1 MYYDYDISKTVYKDP
16 VKNSRGG
23 LNGYMD
29 TSSENRSN
37 PRFQLEKCRTP
48 FGISDRQQD
57 SEFARKNLELSCD
70 SEKML
75 AFFKAF
81 DQQNV
86 KEASKNSESWFK
98 KSLSEE
104 ALGDT
109 LYRWTAQESKE
120 GKYAPLVR
128 IKISET
134 GRKPTNIYIVYEDAD
149 GKQKYR
155 KGSADEIVK
164 DSFVVPII
172 EVGGLWFV
180 SKGFGM
186 TLSATDLLVYPAA
199 KKEEFGFIG
208 VEGIEAGDAAPPAP
222 SSSGGEGGG
231 GGSTFSGAPDEP
243 IEDGGGSMFE

>member
-1 MYYDYDISKTVYKDP
+1 MC
-16 VKNSRGG
+16 
-23 LNGYMD
+23 
-29 TSSENRSN
+29 
-37 PRFQLEKCRTP
+37 EKCRTP

-134 GRKPTNIYIVYEDAD
+134 GRKPTNIYACT
-149 GKQKYR
+149 R
-155 KGSADEIVK
+155 MRTASRSTARAARTR
-164 DSFVVPII
+164 S
-172 EVGGLWFV
+172 
-180 SKGFGM
+180 SK
-186 TLSATDLLVYPAA
+186 T
-199 KKEEFGFIG
+199 
-208 VEGIEAGDAAPPAP
+208 P
-222 SSSGGEGGG
+222 SWCRSSR
-231 GGSTFSGAPDEP
+231 
-243 IEDGGGSMFE
+243 